1 MSSLYEGTVLLG
13 TIILVLAVFAA
24 ATMLGGFLSLIGVV
38 LLVWLGIKAIL
49 EL

>member
-13 TIILVLAVFAA
+13 GIILVLAVFAA
-24 ATMLGGFLSLIGVV
+24 ASILGSLLSLLGLGFLAY
-38 LLVWLGIKAIL
+38 LGIKAIL

>member
-13 TIILVLAVFAA
+13 GIILVLAVFAA
-24 ATMLGGFLSLIGVV
+24 ATMLGGLLSLLGIVFLAV
-38 LLVWLGIKAIL
+38 LGIKAIL